1 MSLSTFL
8 PQGKRERLLALAAFL
23 GAAVVG
29 ASFEARATPPCP
41 IGESLL
47 LSVSKV
53 SVDGKDQTPPTAD
66 FFFQSGNDSSNP
78 DFVATVY
85 DPDTAKERTLRL
97 KSAP

>member
-1 MSLSTFL
+1 MSFSALL
-8 PQGKRERLLALAAFL
+8 PQGRRERLLALAAFI
-23 GAAVVG
+23 GAAVLG
-29 ASFEARATPPCP
+29 ASYQARATVPCP
-41 IGESLL
+41 IGESLA

-53 SVDGKDQTPPTAD
+53 AVDGKDQTPPTGD

-97 KSAP
+97 KSKP